1 MVVVILSVWPEA
13 SGVSLHRTCKRLAGR
28 AVWKQWYSNAD
39 RCCMQPDGDGIEI
52 VYFGY

>member
-13 SGVSLHRTCKRLAGR
+13 SDVSLDRTCKMPAGR
-28 AVWKQWYSNAD
+28 AVWKPLYANAD
-39 RCCMQPDGDGIEI
+39 RYCMQPDGDGIET

>member
-13 SGVSLHRTCKRLAGR
+13 TDVSLDQTCKRPAGR
-28 AVWKQWYSNAD
+28 AVWKPWYANAD
-39 RCCMQPDGDGIEI
+39 RYCMQTSGDGIEI